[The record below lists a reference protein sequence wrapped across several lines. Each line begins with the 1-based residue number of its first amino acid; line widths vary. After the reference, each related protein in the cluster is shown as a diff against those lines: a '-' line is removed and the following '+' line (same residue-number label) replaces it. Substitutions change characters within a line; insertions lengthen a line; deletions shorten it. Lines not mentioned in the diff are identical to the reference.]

1 MIEEVFSIEL
11 PVGERLVISK
21 NRMTGKQPETKRL
34 AIVTGIHGDEFEG
47 QFVCYEVI
55 RRIMEDKESLTGT
68 VDIYPALNPLGL
80 DVAARVIPKLN
91 MDLNGIFPGKK
102 EGTAMERVAA
112 AIIGDI
118 SGADMCLDVHAS
130 DSFVKEIPQVRV
142 NEKFAEKLLPYAR
155 LLNADMVWMNASA
168 TVHESTLAYSMNMLG
183 VPAMVLEMGV
193 GTRIDRGYGSQI
205 VEGIFH
211 LMKELGMWK
220 GRVGEIQYP
229 AISTDGEVEFIRSDL
244 TGVFLPAIAHNHY
257 VRKGDKLG
265 EIISPLEGRILEE
278 IRAEKSGLVFTLRE
292 YPFVQEGSLLARILT
307 GIGGGDHV

>member
-11 PVGERLVISK
+11 PVGERLVIKK
-21 NRMTGKQPETKRL
+21 NTMAGKQPGSKRL
-34 AIVTGIHGDEFEG
+34 TVVTGIHGNEFEG
-47 QFVCYEVI
+47 QFVCYEII
-55 RRIMEDKESLTGT
+55 RRIMKNKEKLTGT

-80 DVAARVIPKLN
+80 DVAARTIPKLN
-91 MDLNGIFPGKK
+91 MDLNGIFPGKEK
-102 EGTAMERVAA
+102 GTTMERVAA
-112 AIIGDI
+112 AIVRDI

-142 NEKFAEKLLPYAR
+142 NEKFAEKLLPFAR
-155 LLNADMVWMNASA
+155 LLNTDMVWMNASA
-168 TVHESTLAYSMNMLG
+168 TVHESTLAYTMNMLG
-183 VPAMVLEMGV
+183 VPAMVVEMGV
-193 GTRIDRGYGSQI
+193 GTRIHRGFGTQV

-211 LMKELGMWK
+211 LMRELGMWE
-220 GRVGEIQYP
+220 GTVGEIQYP
-229 AISTDGEVEFIRSDL
+229 AISTDGEVEFIRADM

-265 EIISPLEGRILEE
+265 EIISPLEGKVLAE

-307 GIGGGDHV
+307 GIGED